1 MNKKKIPLRG
11 RNLYGHSFKEE
22 GGELLLT
29 LSKVN
34 YIIHHFWLQCFLKEN
49 VLESGQKHMG
59 LPRSIS
65 HYNVHCILRV
75 L

>member
-1 MNKKKIPLRG
+1 MNNKKIPLCG

-34 YIIHHFWLQCFLKEN
+34 YIIHHF
-49 VLESGQKHMG
+49 
-59 LPRSIS
+59 
-65 HYNVHCILRV
+65 
-75 L
+75 